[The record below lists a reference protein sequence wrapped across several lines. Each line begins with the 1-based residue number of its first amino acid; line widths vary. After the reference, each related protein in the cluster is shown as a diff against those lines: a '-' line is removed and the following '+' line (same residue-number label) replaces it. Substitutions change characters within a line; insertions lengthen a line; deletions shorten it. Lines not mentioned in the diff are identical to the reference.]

1 MVVFDSDA
9 QNTTCPHIKD
19 AISLE
24 NIEGPIE
31 KLSSNLQCETC
42 SGGNTKETDNLS
54 MKTSNSSGSEHTLV
68 DDSSPNTEPDPISAR
83 SLLLCLSCGQLNCGR
98 DDSKHALA
106 HYGESKEH
114 FIAINIKTFDVWC
127 YACDDNPSN
136 LTEDQS
142 QTIDKV
148 QSLIREASESKDIE
162 IEAPGLQNLG
172 NTCFFNSLMQVVAAT
187 SVLHDILD
195 PSNPYY
201 NPPLVSYK
209 KCPAATSED
218 VGPLTDNFK
227 SFLDMM
233 WKQHDGT
240 VNPKNL
246 FQEISRKWQQFR
258 GWRQQDSQEVMRYLF
273 DGIKIDEISSQ
284 GSINQKEKDKSS
296 VQKYESFIDACFGGK
311 LVSVIVCDTCD
322 NKYTNESTTYYST
335 YDSRYGS
342 RDDNS
347 SPHSSGGDA
356 DIGDDGDA
364 IVESDDN
371 DGQQKKFDNETKP
384 SAKSIK
390 QNDISLIDCLNS
402 FMRVETL
409 EVEETDDMIIIRT
422 TPDHN
427 KHEPNDAED
436 SLNRG
441 GNNDYNKVEE
451 TDDMII
457 SQTTPDH
464 NKHEPNDA
472 EDSLNRGGNNDYN
485 GDGTVNGEEEVE
497 GSDDKMII
505 KKFKL
510 QKAYK
515 RYLFASLPP
524 VLVFHLKRFQQVGS
538 RWSMHMKK
546 IDDFVSFEEEIDVG
560 EFVVPPEIEEDE
572 EEESDGT
579 DADDDSNNNYK
590 RYKADEISN
599 DDQVEDDDA
608 KDLKKQQQQNKLI
621 EQPSQSTKYRLYGVV
636 VHLGSLFNGHYI
648 AFVLSRNIV
657 GEGEQTGLPNLSYD
671 DRRTVNEIH
680 KQAVKTGDGHRQWI
694 YCSDSSVRSATVE
707 EALSSG
713 PRNTRQL
720 SEEIPNYTEK
730 LRSVSFLKKGIL
742 NGMKANKFIIKKYSH
757 EEKDYLWYINNE
769 KVKSENYRE
778 LKTPEEVKRI
788 VEARIKEREYL
799 DIKNP
804 RKISL
809 ENIEMVM

>member
-1 MVVFDSDA
+1 DSDA

-83 SLLLCLSCGQLNCGR
+83 IKNILLRLI
-98 DDSKHALA
+98 SKLLM
-106 HYGESKEH
+106 
-114 FIAINIKTFDVWC
+114 F
-127 YACDDNPSN
+127 
-136 LTEDQS
+136 EDQS

-273 DGIKIDEISSQ
+273 DGIKSE
-284 GSINQKEKDKSS
+284 EFEDKSS

-322 NKYTNESTTYYST
+322 NCSYSYEEFLDVSLPIKSPNQTESQKYTNESTTYYST

-409 EVEETDDMIIIRT
+409 EGDNAFAFEETDDMIIIR
-422 TPDHN
+422 
-427 KHEPNDAED
+427 
-436 SLNRG
+436 
-441 GNNDYNKVEE
+441 
-451 TDDMII
+451 
-457 SQTTPDH
+457 TTPDH

-505 KKFKL
+505 SQTASIDFKL

-809 ENIEMVM
+809 ENI